1 MLPFAIRSGIH
12 IQGGKVFEAATVGN
26 YPSQGGGLFYIG
38 EVSLIKV
45 HIRQGQKKIKET
57 AIWICGR
64 K

>member
-1 MLPFAIRSGIH
+1 MLPFAIRSSMH

-38 EVSLIKV
+38 KAPLIKV
-45 HIRQGQKKIKET
+45 HIRQGQKKIRET
-57 AIWICGR
+57 TIWICRR